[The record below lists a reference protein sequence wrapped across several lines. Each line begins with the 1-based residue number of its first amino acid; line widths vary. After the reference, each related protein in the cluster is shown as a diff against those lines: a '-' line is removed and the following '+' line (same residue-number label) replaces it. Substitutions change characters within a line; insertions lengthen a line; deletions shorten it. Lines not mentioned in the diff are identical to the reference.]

1 MLHIIVE
8 QWWALKLCRSSDET
22 KLWEMPWSHEV
33 QIESMHENQIWNLVD
48 TLDGIQTIN
57 YKWILKE
64 KIDMDGNF
72 HIHKAWLV
80 VISFKQVQC
89 VDYDKIFSP
98 IIMLKSIKILLAI
111 VAHFVYEIWQ
121 TDVKT
126 TFLNGKL
133 SEDVYM
139 TQNLRVLSI
148 QKILGNMQTL
158 EVYL

>member
-1 MLHIIVE
+1 
-8 QWWALKLCRSSDET
+8 
-22 KLWEMPWSHEV
+22 
-33 QIESMHENQIWNLVD
+33 
-48 TLDGIQTIN
+48 
-57 YKWILKE
+57 
-64 KIDMDGNF
+64 
-72 HIHKAWLV
+72 
-80 VISFKQVQC
+80 VIGFKQVQC
-89 VDYDKIFSP
+89 VDYDEIFSP

-121 TDVKT
+121 TVVKT
-126 TFLNGKL
+126 TFLNV